1 MRLLVVC
8 ALLTGLMV
16 PGTLAMAQ
24 DSESQFPTA
33 YCNFADGGQISV
45 RYDASGKSKEEP
57 KYGKIWEPGGS
68 PMTLYTES
76 PVVLNHVEIPVGA
89 FSVYAIANK
98 KEWTLVV
105 NKNVTAGS
113 KYDETQDLVR
123 APMELG
129 DLSPPVKPL
138 QVALAHMAP
147 KTCTLRLYYGN
158 VGAMAEFTE
167 K

>member
-1 MRLLVVC
+1 MRLLIVC
-8 ALLTGLMV
+8 AVLAGLLVAAT
-16 PGTLAMAQ
+16 PAMSQ
-24 DSESQFPTA
+24 DSESQLQTA
-33 YCNFADGGQISV
+33 YCNFADGNQLSV
-45 RYDASGKSKEEP
+45 EYNASGKNTEEP
-57 KYGKIWEPGGS
+57 KYGRVWEPGGS
-68 PMTLYTES
+68 PLTLYTQT

-89 FSVYAIANK
+89 FHVYTIPSK
-98 KEWTLVV
+98 KEWTLIV

-129 DLSPPVKPL
+129 DLGSPVKPL

-147 KTCTLRLYYGN
+147 KICTIRIYYGN
-158 VGAMAEFTE
+158 VGAWVEFTE

>member
-1 MRLLVVC
+1 
-8 ALLTGLMV
+8 
-16 PGTLAMAQ
+16 MAQ
-24 DSESQFPTA
+24 DSESQSQTT

-45 RYDASGKSKEEP
+45 QYSPGNSKDEP
-57 KYGKIWEPGGS
+57 KNGKVWAPGGA
-68 PMTLYTES
+68 PMTLYTQA
-76 PVVLNHVEIPVGA
+76 PVVLNHVDIPVGA
-89 FSVYAIANK
+89 FTIYAIPNK

-113 KYDETQDLVR
+113 KYDETQDLAR

-147 KTCTLRLYYGN
+147 KTCTLRIYYGN
-158 VGAMAEFTE
+158 IGAQADFTQ

>member
-1 MRLLVVC
+1 MRLTVVC
-8 ALLTGLMV
+8 ALLTGLV
-16 PGTLAMAQ
+16 IPATQVMAQ
-24 DSESQFPTA
+24 SAEPQLQTA
-33 YCNFADGGQISV
+33 YCTYADDNEISV
-45 RYDASGKSKEEP
+45 RYDASGKNKEEP
-57 KYGKIWEPGGS
+57 KNGKVWEPGGS
-68 PMTLYTES
+68 AMTLYTQG

-89 FSVYAIANK
+89 FTVYVVPGK

-113 KYDETQDLVR
+113 KYDEAQDLVR

-129 DLSPPVKPL
+129 DLNPPVKPL

-158 VGAMAEFTE
+158 VGAQADFTE

>member
-1 MRLLVVC
+1 MRLLIGCTVL
-8 ALLTGLMV
+8 ASLLA
-16 PGTLAMAQ
+16 PATLAMAQ
-24 DSESQFPTA
+24 DSESQSLTA
-33 YCNFADGGQISV
+33 YCNFADGSQISV
-45 RYDASGKSKEEP
+45 QYNNSGKNKEEP
-57 KYGKIWEPGGS
+57 KNGKVWEPGGA
-68 PMTLYTES
+68 PLTLYTQT
-76 PVVLNHVEIPVGA
+76 PVVLNHVEIQVGA
-89 FSVYAIANK
+89 FSVYAIPNK

-105 NKNVTAGS
+105 NKNVAAGG

-158 VGAMAEFTE
+158 VGAQADFTQ